1 MRCEWQDQRGCD
13 DPEARARDKWQR
25 QVSGPLPPS
34 SSWTF
39 SQVPKAVNSQK
50 WDRVSLIL

>member
-13 DPEARARDKWQR
+13 DPEVRARDKWQR